1 MDLVR
6 EYSVSAVGR
15 FRYSASS
22 KHYMDEQVSKMKFK
36 FKFIEELI
44 SKKRIKKSMKDFDT
58 LWKSDIND
66 IWSITDKNQFL
77 IAMKSWLFRKCDEG
91 ENIGKLSHAE
101 RIFYL
106 NDELESEVNNGGFSQ
121 FFYNSSGDHANE
133 TTGSLIAIGADQ
145 TAGIFRKALTAFECV
160 LPEDRD
166 ERIELLDRIS
176 TDRVEKIL
184 SECDDE
190 FFKYPDDLAEL
201 NHKFILINME
211 EFT

>member
-1 MDLVR
+1 
-6 EYSVSAVGR
+6 
-15 FRYSASS
+15 
-22 KHYMDEQVSKMKFK
+22 MDEQVSEMK

-44 SKKRIKKSMKDFDT
+44 LKKRI
-58 LWKSDIND
+58 
-66 IWSITDKNQFL
+66 
-77 IAMKSWLFRKCDEG
+77 
-91 ENIGKLSHAE
+91 
-101 RIFYL
+101 
-106 NDELESEVNNGGFSQ
+106 
-121 FFYNSSGDHANE
+121 
-133 TTGSLIAIGADQ
+133 LIAIGADQ

-184 SECDDE
+184 SECDNE

>member
-22 KHYMDEQVSKMKFK
+22 KHYMYEQVSKMKFK

-44 SKKRIKKSMKDFDT
+44 SKKRI
-58 LWKSDIND
+58 
-66 IWSITDKNQFL
+66 
-77 IAMKSWLFRKCDEG
+77 
-91 ENIGKLSHAE
+91 
-101 RIFYL
+101 
-106 NDELESEVNNGGFSQ
+106 
-121 FFYNSSGDHANE
+121 
-133 TTGSLIAIGADQ
+133 LIAIGADQ

-166 ERIELLDRIS
+166 EHIELLDRIS

-184 SECDDE
+184 SECDNE

>member
-15 FRYSASS
+15 FCNGSAN
-22 KHYMDEQVSKMKFK
+22 KHYMDEQVSEMK

-44 SKKRIKKSMKDFDT
+44 LKKRI
-58 LWKSDIND
+58 
-66 IWSITDKNQFL
+66 
-77 IAMKSWLFRKCDEG
+77 
-91 ENIGKLSHAE
+91 
-101 RIFYL
+101 
-106 NDELESEVNNGGFSQ
+106 
-121 FFYNSSGDHANE
+121 
-133 TTGSLIAIGADQ
+133 LIAIGADQ

-166 ERIELLDRIS
+166 EHIELLDRIS

-184 SECDDE
+184 SECDNE